1 MVKIKL
7 ELIVE
12 NQYGVLN
19 RITGLYARRGFN
31 IDSLHVEPTEKPE
44 ISKMIIESETNEK
57 DKDKL
62 INQLE
67 KLFDVI
73 SVKRI

>member
-19 RITGLYARRGFN
+19 RITGLYSKRGFN

-44 ISKMIIESETNEK
+44 ISKMIIESEAKEK
-57 DKDKL
+57 DKDK
-62 INQLE
+62 IISQLD

-73 SVKRI
+73 SVKQI